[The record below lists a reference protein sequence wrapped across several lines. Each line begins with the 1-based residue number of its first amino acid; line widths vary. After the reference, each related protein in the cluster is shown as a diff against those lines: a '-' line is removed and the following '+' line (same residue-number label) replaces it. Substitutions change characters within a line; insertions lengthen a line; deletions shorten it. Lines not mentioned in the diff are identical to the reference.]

1 MRPQGVCRLTGG
13 YRIRPYGVNRKK
25 CLTILILCAKISQQS
40 FRWLLRPDRMP
51 GAGSRNSEIVMSTY
65 IEYGSF
71 YHDRERGEITMKQG
85 IHPNYV
91 DCTITCAC
99 GNVTH
104 TRDTKPEIHVEVCSK
119 CHPVSYTHLDVYK
132 RQITHPAPSL
142 HIIPQRGAFYG
153 AFPKRH

>member
-25 CLTILILCAKISQQS
+25 CLTILILCAKIFQQS

-99 GNVTH
+99 GNVIH

-119 CHPVSYTHLDVYK
+119 CHPFYTGKQKLVDTGGRVERFK
-132 RQITHPAPSL
+132 RRFAKS
-142 HIIPQRGAFYG
+142 G
-153 AFPKRH
+153 K